1 MALATAQLED
11 FSAPRDGRRSVLKK
25 ESYQGMASA
34 MPTQQSEKTGSQPLG
49 LLDGPSG

>member
-1 MALATAQLED
+1 MALATARLED